1 MNNNIYYRIFIY
13 SRTQQDNLI
22 KIEKDRGNSPPT
34 FGKVIVKGVPKT
46 YTEIVQ
52 SKNNI
57 RYPDSRILIDGD
69 IRMIKYTESSIGK

>member
-22 KIEKDRGNSPPT
+22 KIEKDRGNAPPV
-34 FGKVIVKGVPKT
+34 FGKVIVRGVPKT

-52 SKNNI
+52 SKSAM

-69 IRMIKYTESSIGK
+69 IRTIKYTESSIGR